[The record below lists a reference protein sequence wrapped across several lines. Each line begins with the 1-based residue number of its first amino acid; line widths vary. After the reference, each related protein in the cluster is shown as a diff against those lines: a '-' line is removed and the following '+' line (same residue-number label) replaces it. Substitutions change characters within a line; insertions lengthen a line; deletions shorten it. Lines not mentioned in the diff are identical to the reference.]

1 MLVPSYSRS
10 LFVALT
16 DASRVDEADLST
28 EARVQICQTK
38 SHNIVVNS
46 FNFVYTFIIQ
56 TGFAFA
62 RLYTLFIVVYTYFY
76 TWQHG

>member
-1 MLVPSYSRS
+1 M
-10 LFVALT
+10 ALS
-16 DASRVDEADLST
+16 DASRVDEADLSIET
-28 EARVQICQTK
+28 RVEICQTK

-46 FNFVYTFIIQ
+46 FNFVYALIIQ

>member
-1 MLVPSYSRS
+1 MLGPSNSPR
-10 LFVALT
+10 LFVAV
-16 DASRVDEADLST
+16 DASRVDEADHST

-38 SHNIVVNS
+38 SRNIVVNS
-46 FNFVYTFIIQ
+46 FNFVYTFIIK

-62 RLYTLFIVVYTYFY
+62 RLCTLFIVVYTFFY

>member
-1 MLVPSYSRS
+1 M
-10 LFVALT
+10 ALS
-16 DASRVDEADLST
+16 DASRVDEADLSI

-46 FNFVYTFIIQ
+46 FNFVYTLIIQ